1 LIIAINSLNYSNPSR
16 YNVMCTFEGQSM
28 PDRSLSYS
36 TSKIGSEPRCRKHK
50 DRIIVLA
57 MRLLHITPHLVLGST
72 EPTLTKE
79 RQRPLL
85 RVKGHFHTL
94 YIIYPRRSIIHN
106 RIPLVVTYSFA
117 FCPSGLLLPH
127 HIITYMSGGSVYWL
141 DVFLASHLLGLKP
154 RRWAL
159 AVRLP
164 LDFRF

>member
-1 LIIAINSLNYSNPSR
+1 LKGKACLTCHCPTAHRRLAVSR
-16 YNVMCTFEGQSM
+16 GVANT
-28 PDRSLSYS
+28 
-36 TSKIGSEPRCRKHK
+36 
-50 DRIIVLA
+50 RIIILA

-85 RVKGHFHTL
+85 RVERHFHTL
-94 YIIYPRRSIIHN
+94 YIIYPRRSIIHIL
-106 RIPLVVTYSFA
+106 IPLVVTYSFA
-117 FCPSGLLLPH
+117 FCPSGLLLPR
-127 HIITYMSGGSVYWL
+127 HIIPNMSGGSVYWL

-164 LDFRF
+164 LDLRFWKSWN